1 MISSVGIRSNYEKL
15 YIALLI
21 IRAGPGMLTEIN
33 EIMLNYDNAFIIPQ
47 IYESIP
53 DLNINLFKIRYYIKI
68 FKIELPV
75 TIPNYE

>member
-1 MISSVGIRSNYEKL
+1 
-15 YIALLI
+15 
-21 IRAGPGMLTEIN
+21 MLTEIN
-33 EIMLNYDNAFIIPQ
+33 EITLSYDNAFIIPQ

-75 TIPNYE
+75 IIPNYE